1 MFVHFEFYN
10 CFISDFRGA
19 KVGKIFHIQ
28 NILSN
33 IFFSTIV
40 TFSTKQCNK
49 KALTKSK
56 KLSKSLCLYF
66 I

>member
-10 CFISDFRGA
+10 CFVSDFRGA

-33 IFFSTIV
+33 IFFFFSTIV
-40 TFSTKQCNK
+40 TFSTKLYNK
-49 KALTKSK
+49 KALTKS
-56 KLSKSLCLYF
+56 
-66 I
+66 

>member
-40 TFSTKQCNK
+40 TFSTKLCNK
-49 KALTKSK
+49 KALTKS
-56 KLSKSLCLYF
+56 
-66 I
+66 